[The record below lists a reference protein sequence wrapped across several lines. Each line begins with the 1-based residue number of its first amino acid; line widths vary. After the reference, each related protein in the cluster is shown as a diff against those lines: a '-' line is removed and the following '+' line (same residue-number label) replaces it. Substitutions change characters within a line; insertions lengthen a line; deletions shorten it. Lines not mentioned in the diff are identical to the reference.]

1 MDEQRDVEEGLDT
14 PCLASMPVGDS
25 FPACW
30 RYDLHVL
37 RSPTTCVSSDR
48 CELLWSLYRP
58 RTLCNILSVTVF
70 VWVLLSMFSEVW
82 SEIVDHSQWR
92 IFSWL
97 LVYALK
103 YYCYFS
109 CSNQTSSNTYRAA
122 RKSDI
127 ISYNAITL
135 DYITLQQKH
144 NKFVSS
150 WRQQNH
156 KLSWNGQVFDN
167 NI

>member
-14 PCLASMPVGDS
+14 PWLASTPVGDS

-70 VWVLLSMFSEVW
+70 MWVLLSMFSEVW

-92 IFSWL
+92 IFHDCWCMLWKTIATS
-97 LVYALK
+97 VAATRHHQIHIEQPE
-103 YYCYFS
+103 
-109 CSNQTSSNTYRAA
+109 NQTSSVTYGGTTTLS
-122 RKSDI
+122 K
-127 ISYNAITL
+127 NAL
-135 DYITLQQKH
+135 YEHAVLPSSNQKTKH
-144 NKFVSS
+144 
-150 WRQQNH
+150 H
-156 KLSWNGQVFDN
+156 ELH
-167 NI
+167 I